1 MIELFFIVLIFLLL
15 GFFTGFIDDLY
26 DKNYRI
32 NNKQKET
39 QLKII
44 FISLIA
50 ISSIIGYFLF
60 PSPYLGIII
69 GLLLSGKINQKSFLL
84 SLLFFIPY
92 LFTELDYKVLAL
104 FALGSFIDEKMEF
117 NGKRIVSKCLYI
129 GYGILYNIFVLAAF
143 GSFDIGYET
152 KYDKKL
158 NRLVKIF
165 FNKG

>member
-15 GFFTGFIDDLY
+15 GIFTGFIDDLY

-32 NNKQKET
+32 NDKQKET

-60 PSPYLGIII
+60 PSAYLGIVI
-69 GLLLSGKINQKSFLL
+69 GLLLSGKMDTKPFLL

-92 LFTELDYKVLAL
+92 LFTELDYKVLTL
-104 FALGSFIDEKMEF
+104 FALASFIDEKMEF
-117 NGKRIVSKCLYI
+117 NGKRIISKCLYI

-165 FNKG
+165 FSS